1 MQTIVFS
8 PIWEFFLPHSA
19 PKYPD
24 LPTLGRAIRHMRE
37 QSGIS
42 AEELAAT
49 TGIARQ
55 RIDSLERGRLDPTY
69 ETLFTLADGLGVKLS
84 ELLSLAERLTE
95 SPGA

>member
-1 MQTIVFS
+1 MQTTVCD
-8 PIWEFFLPHSA
+8 PIWEFFLPHGA
-19 PKYPD
+19 PSYPD
-24 LPTLGRAIRHMRE
+24 LPTLGRAIRHTRQ

-42 AEELAAT
+42 VEALAAA

-95 SPGA
+95 S